1 MTMIKNQQG
10 FSFVEVLVAVV
21 VLGLIIGGFSGVFSS
36 SIGSI
41 LAAGDRYRALTEA
54 QHMLERALAVSDLNG
69 LEGIEWNETEQ
80 LVDGARGVHGR
91 LITVTVP
98 AGRHGVVKLSAFKA
112 D

>member
-1 MTMIKNQQG
+1 MIKNQQG

-69 LEGIEWNETEQ
+69 LEGIEWNKTEQ
-80 LVDGARGVHGR
+80 LVAEAMVHGR

>member
-1 MTMIKNQQG
+1 MIKNQQG

-80 LVDGARGVHGR
+80 LVDEAMVHGR

-98 AGRHGVVKLSAFKA
+98 AGRHGVVKLSTFKA

>member
-1 MTMIKNQQG
+1 MMKQEQG

-69 LEGIEWNETEQ
+69 LEGIEWNKTEQ
-80 LVDGARGVHGR
+80 LVDEARVVHGR

>member
-10 FSFVEVLVAVV
+10 FSFVEVLVAVF
-21 VLGLIIGGFSGVFSS
+21 VLGVLATAFSGVFSS
-36 SIGSI
+36 STGAI
-41 LAAGDRYRALTEA
+41 LSAGDRYRALTEA

-69 LEGIEWNETEQ
+69 LEGIEWNKTEQ
-80 LVDGARGVHGR
+80 LVDEARVVHGR

>member
-1 MTMIKNQQG
+1 MIKNQQG

-54 QHMLERALAVSDLNG
+54 QHMLERALAVSDLSG
-69 LEGIEWNETEQ
+69 LEGIEWNETGQ
-80 LVDGARGVHGR
+80 LVDEAMVHGR

>member
-1 MTMIKNQQG
+1 MMKQEQG

-80 LVDGARGVHGR
+80 LVDGARVVHGR

-98 AGRHGVVKLSAFKA
+98 AGRHGVVKLSTFKA

>member
-1 MTMIKNQQG
+1 MIKNQQG

-80 LVDGARGVHGR
+80 LVDEAMVHGR

-112 D
+112 DSR

>member
-1 MTMIKNQQG
+1 MIKNQQG

-80 LVDGARGVHGR
+80 LVDGARVVHGR

>member
-80 LVDGARGVHGR
+80 LVDEAMVHGR

>member
-1 MTMIKNQQG
+1 MIKNQQG

-69 LEGIEWNETEQ
+69 LEGIEWNKTEQ
-80 LVDGARGVHGR
+80 LVDEAMVHGR

>member
-1 MTMIKNQQG
+1 MMKQEQG

-80 LVDGARGVHGR
+80 LVDEAMVHGR

>member
-1 MTMIKNQQG
+1 MIKNQQG
-10 FSFVEVLVAVV
+10 FSFVEVLVAVF
-21 VLGLIIGGFSGVFSS
+21 VLGVLATAFSGVFSS
-36 SIGSI
+36 STGAI
-41 LAAGDRYRALTEA
+41 LSAGDRYRALTEA

-80 LVDGARGVHGR
+80 LVDEAMVHGR

-112 D
+112 DSR

>member
-1 MTMIKNQQG
+1 MIKNQQG

-69 LEGIEWNETEQ
+69 LEGIEWNKTKQ
-80 LVDGARGVHGR
+80 LVDGARVVHGR

>member
-69 LEGIEWNETEQ
+69 LEGIEWNETKQ
-80 LVDGARGVHGR
+80 LVDEAMVHGR

>member
-1 MTMIKNQQG
+1 MMKQEQG

-80 LVDGARGVHGR
+80 LVDGARVHGR

>member
-1 MTMIKNQQG
+1 MIKNQQG

-80 LVDGARGVHGR
+80 HVDGARVHGR

-112 D
+112 DSR